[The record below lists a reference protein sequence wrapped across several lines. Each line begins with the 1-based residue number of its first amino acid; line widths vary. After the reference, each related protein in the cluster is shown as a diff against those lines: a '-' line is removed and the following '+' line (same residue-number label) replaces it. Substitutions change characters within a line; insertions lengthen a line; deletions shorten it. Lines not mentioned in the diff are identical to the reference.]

1 MLPTT
6 PARPRSAAN
15 SRLGLER
22 VGMTLVPGVIR
33 AGQWVVVADPSHGE
47 ERGRGCCVSACLSAH
62 PWRAAPPPRQPA
74 NRAVCGPGGCAG
86 GAELVPCTYDYQALY
101 IGTTSLH
108 RTCSAARVVAS
119 TPPLAAAAG
128 SHLPWQVPGYKD
140 ARTSVWTHVTVCRCG
155 VHATREESVR
165 SGRRRPQKKTRPA
178 PFRRPSLTTGL
189 ASERELLLK
198 PAQQPPPQA
207 LV

>member
-1 MLPTT
+1 MGRNAARGAAFPPACRRT
-6 PARPRSAAN
+6 PGAPR
-15 SRLGLER
+15 
-22 VGMTLVPGVIR
+22 
-33 AGQWVVVADPSHGE
+33 
-47 ERGRGCCVSACLSAH
+47 
-62 PWRAAPPPRQPA
+62 PPPRQPA

-165 SGRRRPQKKTRPA
+165 SGRRRPQKRTRPA

>member
-1 MLPTT
+1 M
-6 PARPRSAAN
+6 PRLS
-15 SRLGLER
+15 SSGD
-22 VGMTLVPGVIR
+22 VPGSLCS
-33 AGQWVVVADPSHGE
+33 VVSF
-47 ERGRGCCVSACLSAH
+47 CKIIILFF
-62 PWRAAPPPRQPA
+62 RQPA
-74 NRAVCGPGGCAG
+74 KGRCAG
-86 GAELVPCTYDYQALY
+86 LAGVRVGREVVLCTYNYQALM
-101 IGTTSLH
+101 GTTSLH
-108 RTCSAARVVAS
+108 GTCSAARAVAS

-165 SGRRRPQKKTRPA
+165 SGRRRPQKRTRPA

-207 LV
+207 IV